1 MKVRIAKRRDKF
13 RCPCCKGRGR
23 VPVTGVYLRTLK
35 LLRKHG
41 ETYAAELCTRAHCSP
56 TAMNNRL
63 AWLAYHGLAV
73 ARRDGCRVMYRAY
86 LQEPCE

>member
-1 MKVRIAKRRDKF
+1 MKVRLTKPKDKI
-13 RCPCCKGRGR
+13 RCPCCKGKGR
-23 VPVTGVYLRTLK
+23 VPLTGVYLRTLK

-41 ETYAAELCTRAHCSP
+41 ETYAAELCSRAGCTP

-63 AWLAYHGLAV
+63 AWLRYHGHARS
-73 ARRDGCRVMYRAY
+73 RRDGRRVLYSAF